1 MLRPRRSKQKY
12 FSNGSRGLTGLLQ
25 VQTLEQLLQ
34 GFDEE
39 DPDMAARAL
48 NSSFIKH
55 MDIEYA
61 KLARSLPLPKGTAPL
76 SSKGDVSSYI
86 NRPSIFSNFESAHFQ
101 EGAGASR
108 GFDED
113 EDGGLGLC

>member
-1 MLRPRRSKQKY
+1 
-12 FSNGSRGLTGLLQ
+12 
-25 VQTLEQLLQ
+25 LEQLLQ

-76 SSKGDVSSYI
+76 SSKGDVSS
-86 NRPSIFSNFESAHFQ
+86 
-101 EGAGASR
+101 
-108 GFDED
+108 
-113 EDGGLGLC
+113 

>member
-1 MLRPRRSKQKY
+1 MITETIY
-12 FSNGSRGLTGLLQ
+12 FQ

-61 KLARSLPLPKGTAPL
+61 KLARCLPLPKGAAPL
-76 SSKGDVSSYI
+76 SSKGDVSGTS
-86 NRPSIFSNFESAHFQ
+86 SK
-101 EGAGASR
+101 
-108 GFDED
+108 
-113 EDGGLGLC
+113 

>member
-1 MLRPRRSKQKY
+1 M
-12 FSNGSRGLTGLLQ
+12 
-25 VQTLEQLLQ
+25 Q

-76 SSKGDVSSYI
+76 SSKGNVRSNKFNKIQFFISLSYDNFLNDVK
-86 NRPSIFSNFESAHFQ
+86 FQ
-101 EGAGASR
+101 EEAGASG

-113 EDGGLGLC
+113 EGGLGLC